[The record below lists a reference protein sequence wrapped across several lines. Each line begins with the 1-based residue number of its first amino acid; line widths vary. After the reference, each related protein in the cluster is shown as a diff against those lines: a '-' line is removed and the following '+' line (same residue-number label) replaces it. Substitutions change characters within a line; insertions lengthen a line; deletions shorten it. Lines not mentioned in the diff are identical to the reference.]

1 MSMAAGGGDDSGAL
15 AEINVTPMI
24 DVLMCLLII
33 FMTAAKPPP
42 KHKQPM
48 AIPQD
53 SVAET
58 QSDPNATLLIKIDAN
73 GSVTVGSTPVASG
86 HEAIVAALTASEKA
100 QTDGRVAVKA
110 DDKVAYGVVID
121 VMSAAREAG
130 IEHVGIA
137 SEKL

>member
-1 MSMAAGGGDDSGAL
+1 MSMATGGDEGGAI

-53 SVAET
+53 SVAQTET
-58 QSDPNATLLIKIDAN
+58 DPNATLLISVAAD
-73 GSVTVGSTPVASG
+73 GSVMVGKTPVAGG
-86 HEAIVAALTASEKA
+86 HAALVAALTASEKA
-100 QTDGRVAVKA
+100 QSDGRVAVKA
-110 DDKVAYGVVID
+110 DDKVAYGAVID

>member
-1 MSMAAGGGDDSGAL
+1 MSMAVGGDDDSGAL
-15 AEINVTPMI
+15 ADINVTPMI

-42 KHKQPM
+42 KHNQPM

-53 SVAET
+53 SVAQSE
-58 QSDPNATLLIKIDAN
+58 SDPNATLLIKIAAD
-73 GSVTVGSTPVASG
+73 GSVTVGQTLVPGGRA
-86 HEAIVAALTASEKA
+86 ELVAALTASEKA
-100 QTDGRVAVKA
+100 QADGRVAVKA
-110 DDKVAYGVVID
+110 DDEVAYGVVID

>member
-1 MSMAAGGGDDSGAL
+1 MSMGTGGDEGGAI

-42 KHKQPM
+42 KHTQPM

-53 SVAET
+53 SIVQSET
-58 QSDPNATLLIKIDAN
+58 DPTATLLIKVAAD
-73 GSVTVGSTPVASG
+73 GSVTVGKTPVTGG
-86 HEAIVAALTASEKA
+86 HAELVAVLTASEKA

-110 DDKVAYGVVID
+110 DDKVAYGAVID
-121 VMSAAREAG
+121 VMAAAREAG

>member
-1 MSMAAGGGDDSGAL
+1 MDVGGDDESGAL

-24 DVLMCLLII
+24 DVLMSMLII
-33 FMTAAKPPP
+33 FMVAAKPAA
-42 KHKQPM
+42 KHKQPI

-53 SVAET
+53 SVAQLEN
-58 QSDPNATLLIKIDAN
+58 DPTATLLVKIAAD
-73 GSVTVGSTPVASG
+73 GSVMIGKTPVSG
-86 HEAIVAALTASEKA
+86 GHAALVAALTASEKA

>member
-1 MSMAAGGGDDSGAL
+1 MSMAAGGGDEGGAI

-53 SVAET
+53 SVT
-58 QSDPNATLLIKIDAN
+58 QIASDPNATLLINIAADGAVTIGKSPVSGGHDAL
-73 GSVTVGSTPVASG
+73 
-86 HEAIVAALTASEKA
+86 VAALTASEKA
-100 QTDGRVAVKA
+100 QNDGRVAVKA

>member
-1 MSMAAGGGDDSGAL
+1 MSMATGGEEGGAI

-53 SVAET
+53 AIA
-58 QSDPNATLLIKIDAN
+58 QSENDPKATLLINVAAD
-73 GSVTVGSTPVASG
+73 GSVSVGKTPVAGG
-86 HEAIVAALTASEKA
+86 HAALVAALAASEKA

-110 DDKVAYGVVID
+110 HDKVAYGVVID